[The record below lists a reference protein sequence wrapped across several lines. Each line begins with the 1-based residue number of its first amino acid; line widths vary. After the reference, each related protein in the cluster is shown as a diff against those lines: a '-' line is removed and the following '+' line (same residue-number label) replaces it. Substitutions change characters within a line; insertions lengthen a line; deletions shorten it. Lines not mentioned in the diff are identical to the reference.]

1 MKYIKL
7 FDNHSNSLSYEVTS
21 NIINDINDILIEV
34 RDESNLGLVLSHQF
48 QFDRKK
54 VVFYISG
61 KNSKEF
67 NMKDILDEVLQIISY
82 MESNGFPLISLS
94 YYYYNYWYNCELVD
108 KTIKGIKSTKE
119 YDEYFDIEDMKSFG
133 LKFSL

>member
-67 NMKDILDEVLQIISY
+67 NMKEILDEVLQIISY

-94 YYYYNYWYNCELVD
+94 YYYYNYWYKCELVD

-133 LKFSL
+133 LIFSL